1 MYMYIDVQVIYIVHT
16 IIRYCQSNLGSIDRF
31 WSQYTILN
39 KTDKLI
45 LTKTMKSKTSVFVS
59 QKHRVSHFVKNGTKI
74 IAESF
79 QIRLQIICWISKNS
93 LVKEKHNKRWKKPN
107 VNRLYIYIF
116 IIKINVKIPKISKY
130 FHLVT
135 NKTVIQLFSLYK
147 VIYIDVKL
155 SWYHFKNMLLPTMSG
170 CI

>member
-16 IIRYCQSNLGSIDRF
+16 IIRYCQSNLGSIGRF
-31 WSQYTILN
+31 WSQCTILN

-93 LVKEKHNKRWKKPN
+93 LVKEKHNKKWKKTQCQQN
-107 VNRLYIYIF
+107 IYI
-116 IIKINVKIPKISKY
+116 IEINVKIPKISKY

-135 NKTVIQLFSLYK
+135 NKTVIQFFSLYK

>member
-16 IIRYCQSNLGSIDRF
+16 IIRYCQSNLGSIGRF

-93 LVKEKHNKRWKKPN
+93 LVKEKHNKKWKKTQCQQI
-107 VNRLYIYIF
+107 IYI
-116 IIKINVKIPKISKY
+116 IGINVKYLKY
-130 FHLVT
+130 PNIFTWLP
-135 NKTVIQLFSLYK
+135 TVIQYFSLYK
-147 VIYIDVKL
+147 VINIDVKL
-155 SWYHFKNMLLPTMSG
+155 PWYHFKNMLFPTLSG
-170 CI
+170 SI

>member
-93 LVKEKHNKRWKKPN
+93 LVKEKHNKKWKKTQCQQN
-107 VNRLYIYIF
+107 IYI
-116 IIKINVKIPKISKY
+116 IEINVKIPKISKY

-135 NKTVIQLFSLYK
+135 NKTVIQFFSLYK

-155 SWYHFKNMLLPTMSG
+155 PWNHFKNMLLPTMSG

>member
-16 IIRYCQSNLGSIDRF
+16 IIRYCQSNLGSIGRF

-93 LVKEKHNKRWKKPN
+93 LVKEKHNKKWKKTQCQQN
-107 VNRLYIYIF
+107 IYI
-116 IIKINVKIPKISKY
+116 IEINVKIPKISKY

-135 NKTVIQLFSLYK
+135 NKTVIQFFSLYK

-155 SWYHFKNMLLPTMSG
+155 PWYHFKNMLLPTMSG